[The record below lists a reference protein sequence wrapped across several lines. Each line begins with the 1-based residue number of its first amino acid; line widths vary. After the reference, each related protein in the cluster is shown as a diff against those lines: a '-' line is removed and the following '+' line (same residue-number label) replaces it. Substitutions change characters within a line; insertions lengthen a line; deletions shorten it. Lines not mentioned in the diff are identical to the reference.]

1 MLNKVKIIAH
11 CGYSAKYPENTLIA
25 FREALRVGA
34 DAIEFDIH
42 ETVDSYLVIHH
53 DYYIKL
59 PIKGTRLIKNLR
71 FKDLKNTLN
80 KILTLDEILS
90 EFGKK
95 ISFEVELKTP
105 SVSFLEKVLK
115 KFINAR
121 LLNWT
126 EFTSPHI
133 PLLIYLK
140 NCYPRVKTGLFLEAY
155 PRWMTDELGREI
167 VCSYMKLTRS
177 NVAHL
182 PLSIVDKKIIK
193 MLKKNNKLIHVA
205 NCNDKN
211 SFKTLRNFTG
221 IDQISTTDPIMA
233 RQHLA
238 LDDVNK

>member
-11 CGYSAKYPENTLIA
+11 RGYSAKYPENTLIA
-25 FREALRVGA
+25 FKEALRVGA
-34 DAIEFDIH
+34 DAIEFDVH

-59 PIKGTRLIKNLR
+59 PVKGTRLIKNLR
-71 FKDLKNTLN
+71 FKDLKNILN

-90 EFGKK
+90 EFGRK

-105 SVSFLEKVLK
+105 SVSFLERVLK

-140 NCYPRVKTGLFLEAY
+140 NSYPQVKTGLFLETY

-167 VCSYMKLTRS
+167 VCSYMRLTKS
-177 NVAHL
+177 NVAHM
-182 PLSIVDKKIIK
+182 PLSIIDPEIIK
-193 MLKKNNKLIHVA
+193 MLKRNNKLVHVA
-205 NCNDKN
+205 NCNNEN
-211 SFKTLRNFTG
+211 SFKKLINYTG
-221 IDQISTTDPIMA
+221 IDQISTTDPVMA
-233 RQHLA
+233 RQYLKSS
-238 LDDVNK
+238 NIN